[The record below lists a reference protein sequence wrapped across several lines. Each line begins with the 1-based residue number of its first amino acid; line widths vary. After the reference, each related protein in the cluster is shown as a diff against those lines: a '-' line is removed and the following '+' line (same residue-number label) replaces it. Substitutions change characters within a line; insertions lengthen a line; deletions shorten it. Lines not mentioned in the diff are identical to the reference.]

1 VRRLTRDEPRVSVV
15 VCAYNEERHVE
26 RLIHSLQL
34 QTLPAFEL
42 IVIDDGSTDD
52 TAARAERAGASV
64 ISVEH
69 AGPAAGRNS
78 GARAATGEILV
89 FVDGDMACAPGFLAA
104 LTAPITR
111 AEAIG
116 TFSKEIYVGEPA
128 NAWSRAYCHIRRI
141 GYPRLLSDDFPER
154 WPNYRAVSREA
165 FLSVG
170 GYDNV
175 GYGED
180 MTLAPKL
187 GVEAVAAPGAVCWHF
202 NPDSVSEIFENAR
215 WIARGHDV
223 QAVAHPVRENLPT
236 VALVRAVRDFRRGA
250 PPTIFLARQ
259 SYSAGFLIGLA
270 QRRTDPTN
278 HAK

>member
-1 VRRLTRDEPRVSVV
+1 VRRLTRDEPRVSVIV
-15 VCAYNEERHVE
+15 SAYNEERHIE
-26 RLIHSLQL
+26 RLVHSLQV

-42 IVIDDGSTDD
+42 IVVDDGSVDD
-52 TAARAERAGASV
+52 TAVRAERGGATVLSV
-64 ISVEH
+64 DH

-89 FVDGDMACAPGFLAA
+89 FVDGDMACAPEFLAA
-104 LTAPITR
+104 LTAPICR
-111 AEAIG
+111 DEAIG

-141 GYPRLLSDDFPER
+141 GYPRLLSEDFPER
-154 WPNYRAVSREA
+154 WSNFRAVRREA

-170 GYDNV
+170 GYDDV

-187 GVEAVAAPGAVCWHF
+187 GVEAVAAPGALCWHF
-202 NPDSVSEIFENAR
+202 NPDSVSEIFANAR

-250 PPTIFLARQ
+250 PPTIFVARQ
-259 SYSAGFLIGLA
+259 VYSAGFLIGLA
-270 QRRTDPTN
+270 QRRADPTS

>member
-1 VRRLTRDEPRVSVV
+1 VSRLTRDEPRVSVV
-15 VCAYNEERHVE
+15 VSAYNEERHIE
-26 RLIHSLQL
+26 RLIRSLQV
-34 QTLPAFEL
+34 QTLKAFEL
-42 IVIDDGSTDD
+42 IVVDDGSTDD
-52 TAARAERAGASV
+52 TATRAERAGASV
-64 ISVEH
+64 LRVDH
-69 AGPAAGRNS
+69 AGPAAGRNT

-89 FVDGDMACAPGFLAA
+89 FIDGDMACASGFLAA
-104 LTAPITR
+104 LTGPVR
-111 AEAIG
+111 RGEAIG

-154 WPNYRAVSREA
+154 WSNFRAISREA

-170 GYDNV
+170 GYEDV

-187 GVEAVAAPGAVCWHF
+187 GADALAAPGAVCWHF
-202 NPDSVSEIFENAR
+202 NPDSVAEIFENAR

-236 VALVRAVRDFRRGA
+236 VAFVRAARDFRRGA
-250 PPTIFLARQ
+250 PATILLARQ
-259 SYSAGFLIGLA
+259 AYSAGFLIGLA